1 MVMGVTLA
9 SLAWAGLAL
18 VVLSALGLLALIK
31 LPKPV
36 PSRWEV
42 RLFLLMGMPAGQY
55 LAFII
60 KVRRGVRRAFWGDG
74 VD

>member
-1 MVMGVTLA
+1 MGRGKRASKQAVMMGITLA

-18 VVLSALGLLALIK
+18 LALSALGLWALIT

-42 RLFLLMGMPAGQY
+42 RLFLLMGMPADQY

-60 KVRRGVRRAFWGDG
+60 KVLV
-74 VD
+74 